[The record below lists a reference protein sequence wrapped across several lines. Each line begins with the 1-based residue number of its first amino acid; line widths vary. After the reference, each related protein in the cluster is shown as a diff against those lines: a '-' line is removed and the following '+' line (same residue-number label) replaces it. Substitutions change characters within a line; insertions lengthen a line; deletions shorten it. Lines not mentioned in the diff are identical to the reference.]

1 MSAAGKILDGKAT
14 AAEIRAE
21 VAEGVRELV
30 AAGGRQP
37 GLAVVLVGD
46 NPASKVYVAS
56 KTRACEEVGMVGRT
70 VRLPAT
76 ATAAELAAAVDALN
90 ADDAIDGFLV
100 QLPLPDGL
108 PERAILERID
118 PDKDADGFHPVNVGR
133 LWTGEPGF
141 VPATPSGIVEL
152 LRRHRIE
159 LKGAHAVVVGRS
171 NIVGKPMAALLL
183 REHATVTVCHSRTR
197 DLRAVC
203 AEADLLVAAIGR
215 AAMIGPDHVRE
226 GAVVI
231 DVGMNRVG
239 ELDEVERLYP
249 GDARR
254 LASFA
259 DKGSIL
265 VGDVD
270 FTHVRPKAAAI
281 TPVPGGVGPLTV
293 AMLLVNALEASRRRQ
308 GIPAGR
314 EAGGVGAADPPSAA
328 SAAGA
333 ADADTAGTAGAGKG
347 PGG

>member
-1 MSAAGKILDGKAT
+1 MSAAGRILDGKAT

-21 VAEGVRELV
+21 VQAGVSELI
-30 AAGGRQP
+30 AAGGRRP

-56 KTRACEEVGMVGRT
+56 KARACEEVGMLGRT

-76 ATAAELAAAVDALN
+76 AAAAELEAAVDALN
-90 ADDAIDGFLV
+90 ADDEIDGFLV
-100 QLPLPDGL
+100 QLPRPDGL

-152 LRRHRIE
+152 LRRHRVE
-159 LKGAHAVVVGRS
+159 LRGARAVVVGRS

-197 DLRAVC
+197 DLPGVC
-203 AEADLLVAAIGR
+203 GEADVLVAAIGR
-215 AAMIGPDHVRE
+215 AAMIGSEYVRE
-226 GAVVI
+226 GAVVV
-231 DVGMNRVG
+231 DVGMNRVA
-239 ELDEVERLYP
+239 ELSEVERLYP
-249 GDARR
+249 DDAGR
-254 LASFA
+254 LAAFV

-293 AMLLVNALEASRRRQ
+293 AMLLVNALAASRRRQ
-308 GIPAGR
+308 GIAP
-314 EAGGVGAADPPSAA
+314 GGG
-328 SAAGA
+328 
-333 ADADTAGTAGAGKG
+333 AGAGKG
-347 PGG
+347 AAA

>member
-1 MSAAGKILDGKAT
+1 MSAAGMILDGKAT

-21 VAEGVRELV
+21 VAAGVRELV

-56 KTRACEEVGMVGRT
+56 KTRACEEVGMLGRT

-76 ATAAELAAAVDALN
+76 ATAAELEAAVDALN

-152 LRRHRIE
+152 LRRHRVE

-183 REHATVTVCHSRTR
+183 REHAHGDGVPLAHPRPAGGVRRGGPAGGGDRPGGDDRSRAR
-197 DLRAVC
+197 PRGGGGG
-203 AEADLLVAAIGR
+203 GR
-215 AAMIGPDHVRE
+215 GDEPGGGSRRG
-226 GAVVI
+226 GA
-231 DVGMNRVG
+231 
-239 ELDEVERLYP
+239 
-249 GDARR
+249 
-254 LASFA
+254 
-259 DKGSIL
+259 
-265 VGDVD
+265 
-270 FTHVRPKAAAI
+270 
-281 TPVPGGVGPLTV
+281 PVPGRRPPVGRL
-293 AMLLVNALEASRRRQ
+293 RRQ
-308 GIPAGR
+308 GLDPGRRRRLHPRAGRRRRRSPRCPAG
-314 EAGGVGAADPPSAA
+314 SAR
-328 SAAGA
+328 
-333 ADADTAGTAGAGKG
+333 
-347 PGG
+347 